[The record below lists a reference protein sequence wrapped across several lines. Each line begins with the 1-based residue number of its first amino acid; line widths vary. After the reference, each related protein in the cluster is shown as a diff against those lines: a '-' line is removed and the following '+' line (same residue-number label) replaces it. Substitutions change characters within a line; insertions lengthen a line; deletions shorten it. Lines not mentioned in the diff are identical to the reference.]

1 MTRRAGRRIRSKT
14 ARTMLSFRHYE
25 FGPRWLNAVTIS
37 AMVGLQFQWSVMAWQ
52 RGAVVLDVNEAY
64 TSKTCSWDGSIKS
77 NLGGR
82 RPEVPVSSG
91 TEMVSGWIET

>member
-25 FGPRWLNAVTIS
+25 FKKRLKWK
-37 AMVGLQFQWSVMAWQ
+37 AWQ

-64 TSKTCSWDGSIKS
+64 TSKTCSSAGRERGVHQQDLQ
-77 NLGGR
+77 LGWQYQVQ
-82 RPEVPVSSG
+82 P
-91 TEMVSGWIET
+91 GWC

>member
-25 FGPRWLNAVTIS
+25 FKKRLKWK
-37 AMVGLQFQWSVMAWQ
+37 AWQ
-52 RGAVVLDVNEAY
+52 LGAVVLDVNEAY
-64 TSKTCSWDGSIKS
+64 TSKTCSWDAVSS
-77 NLGGR
+77 
-82 RPEVPVSSG
+82 PTWVMPVSSG